1 MAPFTIIP
9 IDLLGEFV
17 LPDPETLKLCK
28 SRGAGFPDGVLSTC
42 EYIKIPSNDK
52 GTTTTSL
59 FGAPSDSG
67 PVNTKQ
73 E

>member
-28 SRGAGFPDGVLSTC
+28 SRGAGFPDRVLSAC
-42 EYIKIPSNDK
+42 EYIKIPSKDK
-52 GTTTTSL
+52 GTTTT
-59 FGAPSDSG
+59 
-67 PVNTKQ
+67 
-73 E
+73 

>member
-9 IDLLGEFV
+9 TDLLGEFV
-17 LPDPETLKLCK
+17 LPDSETLKLCK
-28 SRGAGFPDGVLSTC
+28 SRGAGFPDGVLSAC

-52 GTTTTSL
+52 GTTTTWL
-59 FGAPSDSG
+59 FWAPGDSR
-67 PVNTKQ
+67 PVNTEQ